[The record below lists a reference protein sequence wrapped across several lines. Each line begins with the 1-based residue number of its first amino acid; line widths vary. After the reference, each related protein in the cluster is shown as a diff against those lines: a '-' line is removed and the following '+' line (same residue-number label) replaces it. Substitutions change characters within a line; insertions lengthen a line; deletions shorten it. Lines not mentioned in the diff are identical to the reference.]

1 MWLIQHR
8 NIIMINEILELR
20 SGQVAYISSLMAGF
34 SLSIAVQIIR
44 GKDQRLVATINYL
57 LFIITTLL
65 FLIALYVDVSISLRL
80 VGVDQFS
87 EEALVQVGQIRNFS
101 TSAATSGFL
110 LFVLSIGLLGW
121 LKSKHTGII
130 GGVLVA
136 VTLVTILVAKN
147 MITGLE
153 F

>member
-136 VTLVTILVAKN
+136 VTLATILVAKN
-147 MITGLE
+147 MITGLD

>member
-1 MWLIQHR
+1 
-8 NIIMINEILELR
+8 MINEILELR

-147 MITGLE
+147 MITGLD

>member
-1 MWLIQHR
+1 
-8 NIIMINEILELR
+8 MINEILELR

-44 GKDQRLVATINYL
+44 GKDQRLVASINYL
-57 LFIITTLL
+57 LFIVTTLL

-80 VGVDQFS
+80 VGIEDFTDD
-87 EEALVQVGQIRNFS
+87 ALAQIEKIRNFS
-101 TSAATSGFL
+101 TAAATSAFL

-121 LKSKHTGII
+121 LKSKHTGMI
-130 GGVLVA
+130 GSGLVVL
-136 VTLVTILVAKN
+136 TLVTILVAKH
-147 MITGLE
+147 MISGLN

>member
-1 MWLIQHR
+1 M
-8 NIIMINEILELR
+8 MINEILELR

-44 GKDQRLVATINYL
+44 GNDQRLIATINYI
-57 LFIITTLL
+57 LFIVTTLL

-80 VGVDQFS
+80 VGVEHFS
-87 EEALVQVGQIRNFS
+87 DAALVQIGKIRNFS

-121 LKSKHTGII
+121 LKSKHTGMI
-130 GGVLVA
+130 GSGLVA
-136 VTLVTILVAKN
+136 LTLITLLITKI
-147 MITGLE
+147 MISDLD